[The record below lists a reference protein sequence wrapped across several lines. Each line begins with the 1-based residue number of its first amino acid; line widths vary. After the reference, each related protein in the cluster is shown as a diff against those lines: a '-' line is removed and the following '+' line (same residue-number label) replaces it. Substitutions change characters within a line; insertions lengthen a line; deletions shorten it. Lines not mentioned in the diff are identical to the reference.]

1 MRVSDSTPR
10 ARTSSGAW
18 TRWLRRG
25 IWLGVLLVTLV
36 APLGCGTLSVT
47 EEEELGAEAA
57 RAMRRE
63 LDFVTDER
71 VRGYVEDIA
80 ARIVAAAGSQ
90 PYDFRFHVV
99 NDDSLNAFALPA
111 GHIYIHTGIILEAGD
126 VSELAGVIAHEIGH
140 VTERHVARNY
150 RRQRNTGV
158 LYQLGA
164 LAAAIFVGGNA
175 AAGGQLLG
183 ELAAVAFV
191 NTFTREAEDEA
202 DAFAVEV
209 LPAAGYDPR
218 GLVSF
223 FRTLEAQGQ
232 ANVPEFLSSHPT
244 TENRIERTE
253 ALLAEA
259 DLPDGLIR
267 RDDGKLQI
275 VQRRIEL
282 LRRSRRR

>member
-1 MRVSDSTPR
+1 MERRASD
-10 ARTSSGAW
+10 
-18 TRWLRRG
+18 RRG
-25 IWLGVLLVTLV
+25 GLAKGLGWVLV
-36 APLGCGTLSVT
+36 ALLATAACGTLSVT
-47 EEEELGAEAA
+47 EEEELGADAA
-57 RAMRRE
+57 RSLRRE
-63 LDFVTDER
+63 LDFVRDER
-71 VRGYVEDIA
+71 VRTYVEEIG

-99 NDDSLNAFALPA
+99 NDESLNAFALPA
-111 GHIYIHTGIILEAGD
+111 GHIYIHTGIILESAD

-150 RRQRNTGV
+150 RRQRNTGIF
-158 LYQLGA
+158 YQL
-164 LAAAIFVGGNA
+164 AAIAASIFVGGQA

-209 LPAAGYDPR
+209 LPRAGYDPH

-223 FRTLEAQGQ
+223 FETLEAQGS

-244 TENRIERTE
+244 TENRIERTR
-253 ALLAEA
+253 ALLVEA
-259 DLPDGLIR
+259 DLPEGLIT

-282 LRRSRRR
+282 LQRSRRR